1 MAKKPTPAGL
11 VRVGQLDLLVDIARD
26 IAPPTRPQQKLIEAG
41 ELIAQQPDSVDLAYL
56 ARELVQCTL
65 PHSDPGD
72 VPLWTRTNGNVTLVM
87 ARLGLDEKTLKP
99 IGYPYGSLPRLLL
112 FWMNTEAVQ
121 TGKRRL
127 ELGDTFTDFIRQL
140 GLDPSR
146 GGVRSDAK
154 RLRDQMTRLFSAAIG
169 FQGIGQDGDARSLR
183 HRKLNVA
190 EDSELWWDPKAPNQ
204 VALWGSWVE
213 LGEKFFDY
221 ITKAPVPSDMR
232 ALRAL
237 KRSPL
242 ALDLYCWATHKAL
255 SVSTKGKSQFV
266 PWIGLQ
272 RQFGTDY
279 SSTKNFRQKAIAALK
294 KIEAVYPGLK
304 LEDAEGG
311 IVVHSSSQPAVPYKP
326 SRRIPIES
334 DR

>member
-1 MAKKPTPAGL
+1 MRSKQTSL
-11 VRVGQLDLLVDIARD
+11 TRVGQLDLLTDLVKDL
-26 IAPPTRPQQKLIEAG
+26 APLTKAQEKLINAS
-41 ELIAQQPDSVDLAYL
+41 ELLTQQPDSFDLAYL

-72 VPLWTRTNGNVTLVM
+72 VPLWSRTNGNVTLII

-121 TGKRRL
+121 TGKRRI
-127 ELGDTFTDFIRQL
+127 EMGDTFTDFIRQL

-146 GGVRSDAK
+146 GGARSDTK
-154 RLRDQMTRLFSAAIG
+154 RLRNQMSRLFSAAIG
-169 FQGIGQDGDARSLR
+169 FQRSLQDGVDQGQRLKRMDVVS
-183 HRKLNVA
+183 
-190 EDSELWWDPKAPNQ
+190 DSELWWSPKQPNQ
-204 VALWGSWVE
+204 VALWGSWIE
-213 LGEKFFDY
+213 LGERFFEY
-221 ITKAPVPSDMR
+221 ITRAPVASDMR

-255 SVSTKGKSQFV
+255 TVSSKGKSQFV

-279 SSTKNFRQKAIAALK
+279 SSLKNFRQKAVGALK

-304 LEDAEGG
+304 LQDAEGG
-311 IVVHSSSQPAVPYKP
+311 IIVHSSSRPAVPYKP
-326 SRRIPIES
+326 SRRLLNEE
-334 DR
+334 